1 MNWFGQVLRL
11 SLSLAVASL
20 LAAKEK
26 LDLTTVVSG
35 PKVVG
40 ARDIVLEFET
50 RDQGR
55 QGNSRI
61 ISSEAPILDSWAA
74 SLIWRRELKPGSP
87 GVTKIGKNRYRAV
100 LSFPIEGDEP
110 ILARDKTLPTPLS
123 QPNPD
128 YPAVLR
134 KDGSV
139 GGAILKLTIDSAGKL
154 TETELVRASHPEFG
168 PAALEAVRKW
178 TFAKPATQA
187 GKPIEIT
194 LFQLISFELRR
205 SQPRVEIKRPD
216 WRWIVSPEP
225 ALPRKVVSD
234 WSLFRIYNAKP

>member
-1 MNWFGQVLRL
+1 MNWFRQVLRL
-11 SLSLAVASL
+11 TLSLALASL

-26 LDLTTVVSG
+26 PDQVAVVSD

-40 ARDIVLEFET
+40 VRDIVLEFET

-61 ISSEAPILDSWAA
+61 ISSESPILESWAS
-74 SLIWRRELKPGSP
+74 SLIWRGEIKPGSP
-87 GVTKIGKNRYRAV
+87 GVTKIGENKFRAV
-100 LSFPIEGDEP
+100 ISFPIEGDKP
-110 ILARDKTLPTPLS
+110 ILARDITLPTS
-123 QPNPD
+123 RAQPAPT
-128 YPAVLR
+128 YPTSLR
-134 KDGSV
+134 KAGSV
-139 GGAILKLTIDSAGKL
+139 GGALLRLTIDYTGKL
-154 TETELVRASHPEFG
+154 TQVELVRASHPEFG

-205 SQPRVEIKRPD
+205 NQPRGEPFLKNPD

-225 ALPRKVVSD
+225 ALPRKVVSA
-234 WSLFRIYNAKP
+234 WASFKV